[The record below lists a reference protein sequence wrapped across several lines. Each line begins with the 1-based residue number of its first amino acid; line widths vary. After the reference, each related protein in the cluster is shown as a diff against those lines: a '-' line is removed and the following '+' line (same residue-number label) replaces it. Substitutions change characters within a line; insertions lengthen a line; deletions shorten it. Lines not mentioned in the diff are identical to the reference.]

1 MQYDFVSYMSY
12 DNVSWFC
19 IICHDN
25 VAWSF
30 VLQFYNIL
38 YFDIRDHLI
47 YSVSYYKISKRIAL
61 NKIYLSFYSSLLF
74 SLRFTVSEPICSW
87 VNWDNADKVS
97 CLMTEHATSSAH
109 SWYRTGDLLD
119 TSQQLHVLPLSYI
132 LHTPPWVQLHNN

>member
-1 MQYDFVSYMSY
+1 MILYHICLMIMYHDFVSYVMIMY
-12 DNVSWFC
+12 HEVL
-19 IICHDN
+19 
-25 VAWSF
+25 
-30 VLQFYNIL
+30 LQFYNIL

-61 NKIYLSFYSSLLF
+61 NKIYLIFYSSLLF